1 MSKDRPGFLFPVDD
15 VRSFSH
21 DEKNVN
27 VDRRGVSCSIGVNCH
42 ARISVLPLDQAE
54 YADQYSEYCS
64 TMSQTREISTDTLL
78 TEHDESTF
86 TAQRGRTMPTA
97 AAQILSTVAREL
109 GISEDDLLRQGLR
122 SFLER
127 QLREVKAEL
136 FEISGRYG
144 VSSVTEMEARY
155 RDGTLEEADSWRDL
169 QRLDHLEHKRDCLL
183 QLLEVV
189 V

>member
-1 MSKDRPGFLFPVDD
+1 
-15 VRSFSH
+15 
-21 DEKNVN
+21 
-27 VDRRGVSCSIGVNCH
+27 
-42 ARISVLPLDQAE
+42 
-54 YADQYSEYCS
+54 
-64 TMSQTREISTDTLL
+64 
-78 TEHDESTF
+78 
-86 TAQRGRTMPTA
+86 MPTQA
-97 AAQILSTVAREL
+97 VQILSTVARQL
-109 GISEDDLLRQGLR
+109 GISEDDLLKRRLR

-127 QLREVKAEL
+127 QLCEVKAEI

-144 VSSVTEMEARY
+144 LSSATEMEAHY